1 MAVSG
6 WCGSASAVGYLLH
19 GPVAASVALAAVV
32 LAVCAVAVLRPVLL
46 GDSDPRSPF
55 VRFML
60 LVCVLIGRP
69 PGDYLPPSPLSPDP
83 SGGPDR
89 PRSATGGASGGTGA
103 PGTGVS
109 STGEAMA
116 TWPPQST

>member
-1 MAVSG
+1 
-6 WCGSASAVGYLLH
+6 LH
-19 GPVAASVALAAVV
+19 GPVAAAVALAAVV

-69 PGDYLPPSPLSPDP
+69 PGDYLPPEPPTLTFWQAEDDQADAGQADVNNGGCQNGPP
-83 SGGPDR
+83 S
-89 PRSATGGASGGTGA
+89 
-103 PGTGVS
+103 V
-109 STGEAMA
+109 
-116 TWPPQST
+116 

>member
-1 MAVSG
+1 VAVSG

-19 GPVAASVALAAVV
+19 GPMAAAVALAAVV

-69 PGDYLPPSPLSPDP
+69 PGDYLPSEPSE
-83 SGGPDR
+83 R
-89 PRSATGGASGGTGA
+89 
-103 PGTGVS
+103 
-109 STGEAMA
+109 
-116 TWPPQST
+116 